1 MARSQLEPFLQAVA
15 AHPRLETVG
24 IVDTARRPFS
34 PHKELAVRCAIDI
47 CDRSAD
53 LLPRYPRLDKT
64 AAKFGVEVIVPQNRN
79 INAPPFLDQLRGRR
93 RADVA
98 LSLGCLQIFRPERLE
113 CFAQAVNFHN
123 GLLPDYRGLSA
134 TGWSLYYGEKRSGI
148 SFHRITPSVD
158 AGAVLVDGAV
168 DVDQTSRSGE
178 VERRKLTLAA
188 KLAPQ
193 VLEAID
199 QESPGRTQT
208 PGEGRYH
215 SAADGDAVR
224 TIAQPDR
231 ITKEELRQ
239 RLRCF
244 WRLQIQLSDGWW
256 EVDALSEQGRPRIE
270 LSDGSL
276 AIARAKHLPPQLYRV
291 YRSLR
296 R

>member
-1 MARSQLEPFLQAVA
+1 MARSQLEPFLRAVA
-15 AHPRLETVG
+15 AHPRLESVG
-24 IVDTARRPFS
+24 VVDTARQAFS
-34 PHKELAVRCAIDI
+34 PHREFAVRCGIGL

-53 LLPRYPRLDKT
+53 LLPLYPRLDRT
-64 AAKFGVEVIVPQNRN
+64 AAKFGVEAIVPPNRN
-79 INAPPFLDQLRGRR
+79 INAPRFVDQLRGRR

-98 LSLGCLQIFRPERLE
+98 ISLGCLQIFGRELLER
-113 CFAQAVNFHN
+113 FAQSVNFHN

-134 TGWSLYYGEKRSGI
+134 TGWSLYYGEKRSGF
-148 SFHRITPSVD
+148 SFHRITPGVD

-168 DVDQTSRSGE
+168 DVDETTRNGE
-178 VERRKLTLAA
+178 AEQRKLTLAA
-188 KLAPQ
+188 SLAPQ

-199 QESPGRTQT
+199 RGSPGRPQE
-208 PGEGRYH
+208 PGAGRYH
-215 SAADGDAVR
+215 SAADCDAVR

-231 ITKEELRQ
+231 ITKEELRR

-244 WRLQIQLSDGWW
+244 WRLRVQLPDGWW
-256 EVDALSEQGRPRIE
+256 EVDALSERGSPRIE

-276 AIARAKHLPPQLYRV
+276 AVARAKHLPPQLYRL